1 MSLPK
6 TVYDEWFITM
16 YNTVYTALPVLGLS
30 LFDQVFLEHFCV
42 VFFNP
47 LPTFFQ
53 PFHPNFLN
61 LTLLISKDVNDR
73 WSFQYPQLYGP
84 GQHNVLFNKKVFL
97 RCVLHSC
104 YSSLVVFFIP
114 WAAMQDTVRDD
125 GKDIAD
131 YQSFAVLA
139 QTCLLVVVSVQVR
152 TDSEEKEASDRS
164 QALYNHNYKKE
175 NLGNFKNTI
184 LKFILKQSYNYNKK
198 LPNVIIFC
206 FASLPL
212 QV

>member
-1 MSLPK
+1 MLCTVFVSLPK

-30 LFDQVFLEHFCV
+30 LFDQVFRYHFFV
-42 VFFNP
+42 YPSFLSQP
-47 LPTFFQ
+47 L
-53 PFHPNFLN
+53 HPNSLN
-61 LTLLISKDVNDR
+61 PTLPISKDVNDH

-84 GQHNVLFNKKVFL
+84 GQKNVLFNKKVFL
-97 RCVLHSC
+97 RCALHSC

-152 TDSEEKEASDRS
+152 ADSEEKEVKHQTAVE
-164 QALYNHNYKKE
+164 LCTITFTKKKILE
-175 NLGNFKNTI
+175 NVCVYVCVCVTVN
-184 LKFILKQSYNYNKK
+184 QKK
-198 LPNVIIFC
+198 CGLN
-206 FASLPL
+206 
-212 QV
+212 